1 MGERYFRAAE
11 LYSHPATGNRPAKAG
26 VLPIKRSAF
35 YSMLKSGGFPKPDAI
50 IGGTRL
56 WSAELVRSAV
66 MNINDEQP
74 KES

>member
-1 MGERYFRAAE
+1 MDERYFRAAE

-35 YSMLKSGGFPKPDAI
+35 YSMLKSGGFPQPDAS

-56 WSAELVRSAV
+56 WSWSLIQDTLNNPDSA
-66 MNINDEQP
+66 
-74 KES
+74 